1 MNAKK
6 LTWNLPGSI
15 VPPLTPF
22 DDGGAVDYGA
32 MQRQIDYVVERCTPA
47 AICIAGVEAQEYQ
60 YLSEAERRELIVET
74 AALVDGRVPIL
85 VGVSHASYRRSVEL
99 IELAVEAGADAV
111 QLLLPNRPSGGKPS
125 TAELVAYFEAIAAEC
140 PLPIVAYVNPGPG
153 TEPTLASLVE
163 VMKLD
168 KVVAV
173 KESSRNQRYLGLLIK
188 DVEEA
193 RLGHVF
199 ATMEVLLPCLE
210 LGAAGGTMPPPA
222 AALARIIFDAFRA
235 GDHATAVRAYRFAS
249 EIPGRW
255 VDQGGMV
262 GVMKVSMRA
271 IGLDC
276 GVCYPPFGA
285 IAAKDAEAI
294 SAAWATIEAAFPGAA
309 GYRESARLSR

>member
-1 MNAKK
+1 MPANK
-6 LTWNLPGSI
+6 LNWDLPGSI
-15 VPPLTPF
+15 VPPLTVF
-22 DDGGAVDYGA
+22 NDKGAIDYAA
-32 MQRQIDYVVERCTPA
+32 MERQIDYIVDRARPA

-60 YLSEAERRELIVET
+60 FLSGQERRQLIVET
-74 AALVDGRVPIL
+74 ARLVNRRTPII
-85 VGVSHASYRRSVEL
+85 VGVSHASYRRSLEL
-99 IELAVEAGADAV
+99 VALAVEAGADAI

-125 TAELVAYFEAIAAEC
+125 TAELVKYFETIARES

-153 TEPTLASLVE
+153 TEPTLAALLE

-193 RLGHVF
+193 GLAHVF

-210 LGAAGGTMPPPA
+210 LGASGGTMPPPA
-222 AALARIIFDAFRA
+222 AALAAILLDAFRK
-235 GDHATAVRAYRFAS
+235 GDHETAVRAYRFAS

-255 VDQGGMV
+255 VDHGGMI

-276 GVCYPPFGA
+276 GVCYPPFGE
-285 IAAKDAEAI
+285 IAAKDGEAI
-294 SAAWATIEAAFPGAA
+294 RKAWDQIDAAFPGTIR
-309 GYRESARLSR
+309 YRTSAPA